1 MRWLIVNVILFLEF
15 KIEEA
20 AEIEET
26 DHAKRLAKFTN
37 KIQVIDNSQMIM
49 NTHGDFFD
57 KPFGELIADG
67 IISEIA
73 HVKTEKKSEK
83 E

>member
-1 MRWLIVNVILFLEF
+1 MVELKLLFLEF

-20 AEIEET
+20 TEVEET
-26 DHAKRLAKFTN
+26 DHAKRLAKFAN
-37 KIQVIDNSQMIM
+37 KIQVIDNSQRIM

-57 KPFGELIADG
+57 KPFSELIADA
-67 IISEIA
+67 IITEVA
-73 HVKTEKKSEK
+73 HVKQERKSEK